1 MNARPGYW
9 DIETCTW
16 VGAEP
21 THVVPPVPV
30 RPVPDT
36 PVEDSVPAP
45 RSGAETA
52 SGSTPVAAEPSAG

>member
-9 DIETCTW
+9 DIEACAW

-21 THVVPPVPV
+21 THVVPPVPLP
-30 RPVPDT
+30 PVPDT
-36 PVEDSVPAP
+36 LVEDSVPAP

-52 SGSTPVAAEPSAG
+52 PGPTPVAAESAAG

>member
-16 VGAEP
+16 VGAQS
-21 THVVPPVPV
+21 THVVPPG
-30 RPVPDT
+30 PDA

-45 RSGAETA
+45 RTRAETA
-52 SGSTPVAAEPSAG
+52 SGSTPVAAESTAG